1 MNIQKLTEFSELHK
15 SFMRNRRP
23 SKLEKQLF
31 EMGEEFKAEHPEI
44 RLNERSNVIDRRTFV
59 AHGTNAWTL
68 FSAFAFTNGQL
79 LPKNEAKVRGIPIVA
94 GELIP
99 EKQRAKLCGYSY
111 PNTVSQN
118 SVSTIHLNSR
128 GSYLLDALSYAENA
142 TNYHSCSYNDF
153 REKWL
158 KKYCKQGVDTSVIKK
173 ADKLL
178 ADQSMKDAYC
188 KLSSIPVV
196 ALGDGIGQI
205 YIGRGKYGIENECL
219 YERFNIR
226 VIVVSQKDKEYI
238 KNLIDQINPKI
249 AKSVMYLTREEICD
263 FEDKRSPGSNNS
275 MFRTVGTKSIPCS
288 YKNSFVH
295 NFSEAFEDKLTFS
308 FSDQFDIKKIEKKEL
323 LKRIVGGKHE
333 ENSST
338 LSYYH
343 NSSQPLEATIDDID
357 YSVVFTK
364 SSQSGDH
371 VLDEQLIDSVKSGD
385 IEKVKSLLDGG
396 ANPNATSFNHAL
408 SIELGVLI
416 TKGNTLALGYAIYF
430 GHTEIAKLLINRGAC
445 INRYNCSSGE
455 KSHLANAAEHLCAEI
470 IELLLKQGADVDVQ
484 DSQGKTP
491 ISLGLRSN
499 IFCYDKVSKIDV
511 LFIFLVHGATLTEDD
526 RREINKDPNLQDCLT
541 AFRKIKSLPHFGK
554 LIESNKN
561 GDTSVIF
568 QYIGNEN
575 NAQELIEEFQN
586 IKKDYGFQKGLS
598 FIPKRLLGFLECV
611 ISKRDTG
618 VAKNGYDDLEIGEEA
633 ANTLLGKLKEVVKKD
648 NSQSKTNSVR
658 LFSTSE
664 QAQDAKGENVI
675 RLPKKAKT
683 KPSKAIK
690 TAVICG
696 VIAALTV
703 GVGFGIANVGLSTLV
718 IADVAAALVV
728 GIIAFGITYAVSRPS
743 DKLNETYSKAAFAQP
758 TRSPFFS

>member
-1 MNIQKLTEFSELHK
+1 M
-15 SFMRNRRP
+15 
-23 SKLEKQLF
+23 
-31 EMGEEFKAEHPEI
+31 
-44 RLNERSNVIDRRTFV
+44 
-59 AHGTNAWTL
+59 
-68 FSAFAFTNGQL
+68 
-79 LPKNEAKVRGIPIVA
+79 
-94 GELIP
+94 
-99 EKQRAKLCGYSY
+99 
-111 PNTVSQN
+111 
-118 SVSTIHLNSR
+118 
-128 GSYLLDALSYAENA
+128 LDALRYAEDA
-142 TNYHSCSYNDF
+142 TNYHNCSYNDF

-196 ALGDGIGQI
+196 ALGDGIGRI
-205 YIGRGKYGIENECL
+205 FIGRGKYGIDNKCL

-226 VIVVSQKDKEYI
+226 VIIVSQKDKEYI
-238 KNLIDQINPKI
+238 KNLIDQINHKI

-263 FEDKRSPGSNNS
+263 FEDKRNPYGNNF
-275 MFRTVGTKSIPCS
+275 MFRTVGTKCVPCS

-295 NFSEAFEDKLTFS
+295 DFLEAFEDKLTFS
-308 FSDQFDIKKIEKKEL
+308 FSDQFDIKKVKKKEL
-323 LKRIVGGKHE
+323 LKQTIGGKHE

-343 NSSQPLEATIDDID
+343 NSGQPLEATIDDID
-357 YSVVFTK
+357 YSVVFTE
-364 SSQSGDH
+364 SSQSSDH

-408 SIELGVLI
+408 SIGLGV
-416 TKGNTLALGYAIYF
+416 KGNTLALGYAIYF

-445 INRYNCSSGE
+445 INRYSCSSGK

-484 DSQGKTP
+484 DSQGETP
-491 ISLGLRSN
+491 ISFGLRSN

-633 ANTLLGKLKEVVKKD
+633 ANTLLGKLKEVVKED
-648 NSQSKTNSVR
+648 NSQSETNSVR
-658 LFSTSE
+658 LFSTSK
-664 QAQDAKGENVI
+664 QTQYRGTIAKVGNAI
-675 RLPKKAKT
+675 PLPKKAEN

-703 GVGFGIANVGLSTLV
+703 GVGFGIANVGLSTLD
-718 IADVAAALVV
+718 IAGIAVAAALVV
-728 GIIAFGITYAVSRPS
+728 GIVAFAITYAVSRPS
-743 DKLNETYSKAAFAQP
+743 EKLNETCSKAAFAQP

>member
-31 EMGEEFKAEHPEI
+31 EMGEEFKAGHPEI
-44 RLNERSNVIDRRTFV
+44 RLNERSNVIYRETFA

-99 EKQRAKLCGYSY
+99 QKQRAKFCGYPY

-118 SVSTIHLNSR
+118 NVSTIYLNDR
-128 GSYLLDALSYAENA
+128 TSYLLDAFNYAKSA
-142 TNYHSCSYNDF
+142 TNGHSCSYNDF

-178 ADQSMKDAYC
+178 ADRSMKEAYHE
-188 KLSSIPVV
+188 LSSIPVTV
-196 ALGDGIGQI
+196 LGDGIGQV
-205 YIGRGKYGIENECL
+205 YIGGGRYGIENECL

-226 VIVVSQKDKEYI
+226 VIVVNEKDKEYVR
-238 KNLIDQINPKI
+238 NLIDQINPKI

-263 FEDKRSPGSNNS
+263 FEDKRSLGSNNS

-295 NFSEAFEDKLTFS
+295 NFSEAFKDKLTFN
-308 FSDQFDIKKIEKKEL
+308 FSDQFDVKKIEKKRL
-323 LKRIVGGKHE
+323 LKQEIGGKYE
-333 ENSST
+333 ENSGT
-338 LSYYH
+338 LTYYN
-343 NSSQPLEATIDDID
+343 NSGQPLKETIDDID
-357 YSVVFTK
+357 YSVAFTK
-364 SSQSGDH
+364 SSQSSDH

-385 IEKVKSLLDGG
+385 IEGVKFLLNKG
-396 ANPNATSFNHAL
+396 ASPNATSFNSKHSVKCGV
-408 SIELGVLI
+408 SIP
-416 TKGNTLALGYAIYF
+416 KGNILALGYAIYF
-430 GHTEIAKLLINRGAC
+430 GHTEIAKLLIDRGAC
-445 INRYNCSSGE
+445 INRYSCSFDR
-455 KSHLANAAEHLCAEI
+455 KSHLANAAQYLRTGI
-470 IELLLKQGADVDVQ
+470 IELLLKQGADVDFQ
-484 DSQGKTP
+484 DEEL
-491 ISLGLRSN
+491 ISLGLGSTPTSLDH
-499 IFCYDKVSKIDV
+499 YSKIIDF
-511 LFIFLVHGATLTEDD
+511 LFTSLVYGATLTEGD
-526 RREINKDPNLQDCLT
+526 RREINNKDPNFQDCLT
-541 AFRKIKSLPHFGK
+541 AFRRIKSLPHFGK

-561 GDTSVIF
+561 GGTSVIF
-568 QYIGNEN
+568 QYIGDEN
-575 NAQELIEEFQN
+575 NAQELIEEVQN
-586 IKKDYGFQKGLS
+586 IRKDYDFQKGLS
-598 FIPKRLLGFLECV
+598 FIPERLLGFLECV
-611 ISKRDTG
+611 IS
-618 VAKNGYDDLEIGEEA
+618 NGYDDLETGEEA

-648 NSQSKTNSVR
+648 NLQSKTNSVR
-658 LFSTSE
+658 LFSTSK
-664 QAQDAKGENVI
+664 QTQYRGTIAKGGNAI
-675 RLPKKAKT
+675 PLPKKAEN

-718 IADVAAALVV
+718 IAGIAAALVV
-728 GIIAFGITYAVSRPS
+728 GIVAFGITYAVSRPS
-743 DKLNETYSKAAFAQP
+743 DKLNETYSKSAFAQP
-758 TRSPFFS
+758 TRSPLIIDGLGL

>member
-44 RLNERSNVIDRRTFV
+44 RLNERSNVIDRRTFA
-59 AHGTNAWTL
+59 AHGTNAWAL

-79 LPKNEAKVRGIPIVA
+79 LPKNEAKVMGIPIVA

-99 EKQRAKLCGYSY
+99 KKQKAKLCGYSSS

-118 SVSTIHLNSR
+118 SISTIHLNSR

-196 ALGDGIGQI
+196 VLGDRIGGNRI
-205 YIGRGKYGIENECL
+205 KSSIDNEYGC
-219 YERFNIR
+219 ERFNIR
-226 VIVVSQKDKEYI
+226 VIIVNEKHKEYI
-238 KNLIDQINPKI
+238 RNLIDQINPKI
-249 AKSVMYLTREEICD
+249 ARSIMYCTCKEINDFEEARNHGGIMYMMIGNKAIYNYKNTFVCD
-263 FEDKRSPGSNNS
+263 FEQA
-275 MFRTVGTKSIPCS
+275 
-288 YKNSFVH
+288 YK
-295 NFSEAFEDKLTFS
+295 KLTFG
-308 FSDQFDIKKIEKKEL
+308 FSDKFKPLQIIKKDLTKERIGGEHIE
-323 LKRIVGGKHE
+323 
-333 ENSST
+333 NTST
-338 LSYYH
+338 ITYYQ
-343 NSSQPLEATIDDID
+343 NLDSTSETTVDDID

-445 INRYNCSSGE
+445 INRYSCSSGK
-455 KSHLANAAEHLCAEI
+455 KSHLANAAEHLRAEI

-484 DSQGKTP
+484 DSQGETP

-499 IFCYDKVSKIDV
+499 IICYHKIFKIIDV
-511 LFIFLVHGATLTEDD
+511 LFTFLVYGKTLTEDD
-526 RREINKDPNLQDCLT
+526 RSKNSEGYDLQDCLT
-541 AFRKIKSLPHFGK
+541 AFEKIKAMTHFGK

-648 NSQSKTNSVR
+648 NSQSETNSVR

-718 IADVAAALVV
+718 IAGIAAALVV
-728 GIIAFGITYAVSRPS
+728 GIVAFGITYAVSRPS
-743 DKLNETYSKAAFAQP
+743 DKLNEIYSKAAFAQP